1 MQTVITLL
9 EAAAPDLLDRCLAV
23 RQEVFTREMGVPA
36 DVERDSR
43 DCLDGECRH
52 FLITRD
58 GRDIGAVRCLPQEDG
73 TLRLQ
78 RFCIRKDC
86 RGQGA
91 GRQTLAAVESRFRA
105 EGLSAVALDAKC
117 SARGFYEACGY
128 EAVSGEFRK
137 PVCPMWQCAGH
148 CDCFSQKRA
157 CPPCAGERALFL
169 LLCRRF
175 SPPEPGKK
183 PPQTGEDTA
192 QYRSGKGSC
201 RIDEYV
207 PEVAVPSGHRELMPF
222 IGEGKARRQHHC
234 QQSGDRRGKLPAQQG
249 IEEQPQQE
257 ILAEMRQF
265 AQEVFRASPPGQQ
278 GIEPGEFGFDQTQY
292 PPGQTRR
299 EGTALG

>member
-91 GRQTLAAVESRFRA
+91 ARPSPLWKAASGRRDSRLWCWTPNVLPGASMRPAAMRRYPGS
-105 EGLSAVALDAKC
+105 SW
-117 SARGFYEACGY
+117 
-128 EAVSGEFRK
+128 K
-137 PVCPMWQCAGH
+137 PVCPTWQCAGH
-148 CDCFSQKRA
+148 CDCFSAKKSRS
-157 CPPCAGERALFL
+157 P
-169 LLCRRF
+169 LCRGTGSFSAVMPPVF
-175 SPPEPGKK
+175 SPGA
-183 PPQTGEDTA
+183 G
-192 QYRSGKGSC
+192 
-201 RIDEYV
+201 
-207 PEVAVPSGHRELMPF
+207 
-222 IGEGKARRQHHC
+222 
-234 QQSGDRRGKLPAQQG
+234 
-249 IEEQPQQE
+249 QE
-257 ILAEMRQF
+257 AAAGR
-265 AQEVFRASPPGQQ
+265 
-278 GIEPGEFGFDQTQY
+278 
-292 PPGQTRR
+292 
-299 EGTALG
+299 

>member
-23 RQEVFTREMGVPA
+23 RQEAFTREMGVPA

-91 GRQTLAAVESRFRA
+91 GRQTLAAVENRFRA
-105 EGLSAVALDAKC
+105 EGLSAVVLDAKC

-128 EAVSGEFRK
+128 EAVSGEFLE
-137 PVCPMWQCAGH
+137 AGVPH
-148 CDCFSQKRA
+148 VAMR
-157 CPPCAGERALFL
+157 RAL
-169 LLCRRF
+169 
-175 SPPEPGKK
+175 
-183 PPQTGEDTA
+183 
-192 QYRSGKGSC
+192 
-201 RIDEYV
+201 
-207 PEVAVPSGHRELMPF
+207 
-222 IGEGKARRQHHC
+222 
-234 QQSGDRRGKLPAQQG
+234 
-249 IEEQPQQE
+249 
-257 ILAEMRQF
+257 
-265 AQEVFRASPPGQQ
+265 
-278 GIEPGEFGFDQTQY
+278 
-292 PPGQTRR
+292 
-299 EGTALG
+299 